1 MPPSQRPGMGA
12 VPYDGGV
19 TFRVWSPFARS
30 IHVAG
35 SFNDWSKSAAPL
47 EREPNAHDYWSTDV
61 DGAKIADR
69 YRFFLIGANGEELW
83 RIDPYAREVTN
94 SNGDGVIA
102 QTDFAWSDMEFVCP
116 DRRELVIYELHVGT
130 FDSDLTRG
138 DRRGTFA
145 TVQQKLPYLQDL
157 GISAIL
163 LTASGEFPTD
173 VSLGYNPSHI
183 FAIESSYGGP
193 NGFRAL
199 VDAANQ
205 RGIAVILDVVY
216 NHFGPSDLHLW
227 NFDGWHAEGGNGGIY
242 FYNEDW
248 KRETLWGP
256 RPDYGRAEVRRF
268 IRDNALRWVDSRG
281 ADGLRWDMTAFI
293 RNWNGRNNDPA
304 GDIADG
310 WSLMQQINGEIAHK
324 VPHAV
329 RMAEDMQDNE
339 WITRADGAGF
349 NTQWSAKFVHTL
361 RRAVIEGEDQ
371 HRNLREVVEAIEQ
384 RYAGDS
390 FARTIY
396 TESHDEVR
404 NGRARVPQDVD
415 PQNAGGWFARKRST
429 LGAAI
434 ALTAPG
440 IPMLFQG
447 QEFAEDGW
455 FEAERMLA
463 WGKLTRFPG
472 IHALYRD
479 LIRLRRN
486 WFDHTRGLR
495 GDHVRCH
502 HVNDG
507 DKVLAY
513 LRWGFA
519 EPRDETVVLANFAN
533 RGYDGY
539 RIGLP
544 RPGLWRVR
552 FNSDWQGYSPDFGN
566 APSFDASAEE
576 IPRDGMP
583 FSAAF
588 ALGPYSV
595 VILSQ
600 DR

>member
-1 MPPSQRPGMGA
+1 MGA

-19 TFRVWSPFARS
+19 TFRVWSPFARG
-30 IHVAG
+30 IAVAG
-35 SFNDWSKSAAPL
+35 TFNGWSKNAHPL
-47 EREPNAHDYWSTDV
+47 EREVGTPDYWSTDV
-61 DGAKIADR
+61 DGAKVGDE
-69 YRFFLIGANGEELW
+69 YQFVLDGANGEELW
-83 RIDPYAREVTN
+83 RTDPYAREVTN
-94 SNGDGVIA
+94 SSGNGVIA
-102 QTDFAWSDMEFVCP
+102 ETDFAWSDTQFVCP
-116 DRRELVIYELHVGT
+116 NRRELVIYELHVGT
-130 FDSDLTRG
+130 FAADPSRG
-138 DRRGTFA
+138 DRRGTFEA
-145 TVQQKLPYLQDL
+145 VIDKLPYLNDL
-157 GISAIL
+157 GISAVL

-173 VSLGYNPSHI
+173 VSLGYNPAHI

-193 NGFRAL
+193 NGFRAF

-216 NHFGPSDLHLW
+216 NHFGPSDLDLW
-227 NFDGWHAEGGNGGIY
+227 NFDGWHAEGGDGGIY
-242 FYNEDW
+242 FYNEEW
-248 KRETLWGP
+248 RRRTPWGP
-256 RPDYGRAEVRRF
+256 RPDYGRAEVRRY

-281 ADGLRWDMTAFI
+281 ADGLRWDMTAYI
-293 RNWNGRNNDPA
+293 RNLDGRNNDPA

-310 WSLMQQINGEIAHK
+310 WTLMQDINAEITRIA
-324 VPHAV
+324 PNAI

-339 WITRADGAGF
+339 WITTPVDAGGAGF

-361 RRAVIEGEDQ
+361 RRAVITPNDRD
-371 HRNLREVVEAIEQ
+371 RNLREVAEAIEQ
-384 RYAGDS
+384 MYAGDA

-415 PQNAGGWFARKRST
+415 PQNAGGWLARKRST

-455 FEAERMLA
+455 FEAERMLD
-463 WGKLTRFPG
+463 WDKLTRFPG

-495 GDHVRCH
+495 GDHVRVH
-502 HVNDG
+502 HVNDAG
-507 DKVLAY
+507 KVLAY

-519 EPRDETVVLANFAN
+519 EPRDETLVLANFAN
-533 RGYDGY
+533 RTYDSY
-539 RIGLP
+539 RIGVP
-544 RPGLWRVR
+544 RDGLWRVR
-552 FNSDWQGYSPDFGN
+552 FNSDWRGYSSDFGD
-566 APSFDASAEE
+566 APTFDRQADP
-576 IPRDGMP
+576 IPLDGLP
-583 FSAAF
+583 FSAAI

-600 DR
+600 DG